1 MENTKDILLN
11 SNKYEKNN
19 TENIIGN
26 ISFVNGYTIVN
37 DKKIYNKNISD
48 KLYFNPETG
57 KLNCSNIES
66 ISFYGDGSNLQGI
79 VKQSQINDL
88 IEENKKIKQENKNN
102 KELINFW
109 TQQAMNLNSKLTNIE
124 NELKTIKENLGL

>member
-1 MENTKDILLN
+1 MKAIQELDKKLENTKDILLN

-48 KLYFNPETG
+48 KLY
-57 KLNCSNIES
+57 LI
-66 ISFYGDGSNLQGI
+66 Q
-79 VKQSQINDL
+79 KQVN
-88 IEENKKIKQENKNN
+88 
-102 KELINFW
+102 
-109 TQQAMNLNSKLTNIE
+109 
-124 NELKTIKENLGL
+124 